1 MTGYEA
7 PTRDMRFVMHDLE
20 LLPAVRKLPGFEEAS
35 ADLVDAVL
43 EEGGK
48 LAGEALAP
56 LNATGDAQG
65 AILENGVVR
74 AADGFAE
81 AQPVFLTSDPAERP
95 NRPQVLV
102 LVDGVED
109 ASLDGI
115 DRVLDMFD
123 GGDNEAVAAAR
134 ERWSA
139 FSFSGHD
146 LTYWQQTANGD
157 WEERD

>member
-1 MTGYEA
+1 MTEVSFYHLQRTGLEVA
-7 PTRDMRFVMHDLE
+7 LPKLLEKVLARGMRAVVVAASDERVAALDSALWTFGQGTF
-20 LLPAVRKLPGFEEAS
+20 LPHG
-35 ADLVDAVL
+35 
-43 EEGGK
+43 
-48 LAGEALAP
+48 
-56 LNATGDAQG
+56 T
-65 AILENGVVR
+65 

-109 ASLDGI
+109 VSLDGI

>member
-1 MTGYEA
+1 LTEVSFYHLQRTGLEVA
-7 PTRDMRFVMHDLE
+7 LPKLLEKVLDRGMRAVVVAASDEHVAALDSALWTFGQDTF
-20 LLPAVRKLPGFEEAS
+20 LPHG
-35 ADLVDAVL
+35 
-43 EEGGK
+43 
-48 LAGEALAP
+48 
-56 LNATGDAQG
+56 T
-65 AILENGVVR
+65 

-102 LVDGVED
+102 LVDGVEG
-109 ASLDGI
+109 APLDGI

-139 FSFSGHD
+139 LSVSGHD
-146 LTYWQQTANGD
+146 LTYWQQTVSGG